1 MTRQKSRKRVVM
13 RAAAAAL
20 DLVLATGTV
29 LSVYYCNY
37 LAPVRF
43 SVPASL
49 SASRDAQSPL
59 PGLGS
64 LMSDGL
70 NLGDGVSL
78 TTGDA
83 VSQDGSEMAPVT
95 ISGTPA
101 DLSGKF
107 ADKFSSKT
115 TATASTYQSKD
126 LAISVTQHSF
136 GAGQDQVTYYIADVY
151 TSNLSC
157 FKTYFAKNVYGSG
170 FNEHITDMSADVK
183 AVLAVNG
190 DSYCYNRSHTAGPLI
205 RNGVIYRAEATTSD
219 VCVLYNSGEMRTFSP
234 DQFDLKQVAAGGAY
248 QSWTFGPRL
257 LDDNG
262 RAMTEFNTWDY
273 IRKSHPRTAIGY
285 YEPGHYCLVVV
296 DGRQEGYSRG
306 MTLPELSQLFQ
317 DLGCKAAYNLD
328 GGHSTM
334 MAMDGRLVNRPYK
347 DTHEIVDCLY
357 VGEV

>member
-1 MTRQKSRKRVVM
+1 M

-20 DLVLATGTV
+20 DLVLAAGTV
-29 LSVYYCNY
+29 LSVYYCGY

-49 SASRDAQSPL
+49 SASRDAQSLL

-101 DLSGKF
+101 DLSGKS

-115 TATASTYQSKD
+115 TASTYQSKD
-126 LAISVTQHSF
+126 LAISITQHSF

-170 FNEHITDMSADVK
+170 FREHITDMSADVK

-234 DQFDLKQVAAGGAY
+234 DQFDLNQVMADGTY
-248 QSWTFGPRL
+248 H
-257 LDDNG
+257 DNG

-296 DGRQEGYSRG
+296 DGRQTGYSRG

-357 VGEV
+357 FGEV

>member
-1 MTRQKSRKRVVM
+1 MTGRKSRKRL
-13 RAAAAAL
+13 ALTIAAAAL
-20 DLVLATGTV
+20 DLVLAAGTV

-37 LAPVRF
+37 LAPVQF
-43 SVPASL
+43 TTPPSL
-49 SASRDAQSPL
+49 NAQRDLQPLL
-59 PGLGS
+59 PGLGT
-64 LMSDGL
+64 LRTDGL
-70 NLGDGVSL
+70 VLDGGTVSSP
-78 TTGDA
+78 DA
-83 VSQDGSEMAPVT
+83 AQMDPVT
-95 ISGTPA
+95 IPGAPE

-126 LAISVTQHSF
+126 LAVTVTQHSF
-136 GAGQDQVTYYIADVY
+136 GAGKDKVTYYIADVY
-151 TSNLSC
+151 TSNLNC
-157 FKTYFAKNVYGSG
+157 FKTYFAKNTYGSG
-170 FNEHITDMSADVK
+170 YNEHITDMSADVK

-205 RNGVIYRAEATTSD
+205 RNGVLYRSEATTAD
-219 VCVLYNSGEMRTFSP
+219 VCVLYNNGEMKTFSP
-234 DQFDLKQVAAGGAY
+234 NQFDLNQVMADGAY

-262 RAMTEFNTWDY
+262 RAMTKFNTWDY

-306 MTLPELSQLFQ
+306 MTLLELSQVFQ

-334 MAMDGRLVNRPYK
+334 MAMEGQLVNKPYK
-347 DTHEIVDCLY
+347 ESHAIVDCLY
-357 VGEV
+357 FGEV